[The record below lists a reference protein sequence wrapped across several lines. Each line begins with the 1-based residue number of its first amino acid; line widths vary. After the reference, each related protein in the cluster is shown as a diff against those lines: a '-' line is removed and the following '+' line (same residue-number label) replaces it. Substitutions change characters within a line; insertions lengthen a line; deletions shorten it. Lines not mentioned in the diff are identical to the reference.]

1 MTPAA
6 PSMKPAS
13 PSMTPATPLMTPAAP
28 AAGRPEP
35 MSAPMLIGVDFTSTP
50 RAGKPITVA
59 IGRPLPGAAPRV
71 HLDEIRH
78 FRSLDDWLGW
88 LCLPQAWVGAFD
100 FPFGLPRAFAAG
112 QGWPLDGIEP
122 WVPVTRRLAALS
134 RADLVSRCRAWCDAR
149 PPGSKFAHRATD
161 RPAGSSPSMKWVN
174 PPVALMLHEGA
185 PRLLQA
191 GVTLPG
197 LRSIGTDPARVAFEG
212 YPGLL
217 ARALL
222 GRESYKSDDPA
233 RRHCPARRAA
243 RERLV
248 VALET
253 GDHPFETP
261 ISLDAARAGLITES
275 QADELDAVL
284 CLAMA
289 AWAWRRRDRGWGLPA
304 DFDPVEGWVLG
315 APA

>member
-1 MTPAA
+1 MP
-6 PSMKPAS
+6 
-13 PSMTPATPLMTPAAP
+13 
-28 AAGRPEP
+28 
-35 MSAPMLIGVDFTSTP
+35 APMLIGVDFTSTP

-59 IGRPLPGAAPRV
+59 IGRLVPGTAPRV
-71 HLDEIRH
+71 HLAQIAH

-88 LCLPQAWVGAFD
+88 LCRPQAWVGAFD

-112 QGWPLDGIEP
+112 LGWPLEDVEP
-122 WVPVTRRLAALS
+122 WVPVTQRLAALS
-134 RADLVSRCRAWCDAR
+134 RAELVAHCRAWCDAR

-197 LRSIGTDPARVAFEG
+197 LRRRGTDPARVALEG
-212 YPGLL
+212 YPALL

-222 GRESYKSDDPA
+222 GRASYKSDEPA

-248 VALET
+248 AALET
-253 GDHPFETP
+253 GDHPFETA
-261 ISLDAARAGLITES
+261 ITLDAARAGLITQP

-289 AWAWRRRDRGWGLPA
+289 AWAWQRRDSGWGLPA
-304 DFDPVEGWVLG
+304 DIDPVEGWVLG

>member
-1 MTPAA
+1 MTPTTPSPDSAA
-6 PSMKPAS
+6 PMAD
-13 PSMTPATPLMTPAAP
+13 PL
-28 AAGRPEP
+28 
-35 MSAPMLIGVDFTSTP
+35 LIGVDFTSTP

-59 IGRPLPGAAPRV
+59 IGRAEPGATPRV
-71 HLDEIRH
+71 RLARIAR

-100 FPFGLPRAFAAG
+100 FPFGLPRDFAAG
-112 QGWPLDGIEP
+112 LGWPLDGLEP
-122 WVPVTRRLAALS
+122 WVPVTQRLAALS
-134 RADLVSRCRAWCDAR
+134 RAELVGHCRAWCDAR

-197 LRSIGTDPARVAFEG
+197 LRHLGADPTRVALEG
-212 YPGLL
+212 YPALL
-217 ARALL
+217 ARGVL

-248 VALET
+248 AALQAGE
-253 GDHPFETP
+253 HPFETR
-261 ISLDAARAGLITES
+261 IAMADARDELVAQA

-289 AWAWRRRDRGWGLPA
+289 AWAWRRQDSGWGLPP
-304 DFDPVEGWVLG
+304 DIDPVEGWILG

>member
-1 MTPAA
+1 MTPITPAPASAA
-6 PSMKPAS
+6 PMAD
-13 PSMTPATPLMTPAAP
+13 PL
-28 AAGRPEP
+28 
-35 MSAPMLIGVDFTSTP
+35 LIGVDFTSTP

-59 IGRPLPGAAPRV
+59 IGRTEPGATPRV
-71 HLDEIRH
+71 RLTQIAR

-100 FPFGLPRAFAAG
+100 FPFGLPRDFAAG
-112 QGWPLDGIEP
+112 LGWPLDGLEP
-122 WVPVTRRLAALS
+122 WVPVTQRLAALS
-134 RADLVSRCRAWCDAR
+134 RAELVGHCRAWCDAR

-197 LRSIGTDPARVAFEG
+197 LRHRGADPARVALEG
-212 YPGLL
+212 YPALL
-217 ARALL
+217 ARAVL

-248 VALET
+248 AALQA
-253 GDHPFETP
+253 GDHPFETRVTMA
-261 ISLDAARAGLITES
+261 DARDELVAQA

-289 AWAWRRRDRGWGLPA
+289 AWAWRRHDRGWGLPP
-304 DFDPVEGWVLG
+304 DIDPVEGWILG
-315 APA
+315 TPA